1 MRGRPQPGVMLFSK
15 AVGATSFS
23 VVREVQAAIAKEP
36 GKSWKVCHAGALDP
50 FATGLLPVLVGSAT
64 RLFERVHELPKTYE
78 ATVVWGA
85 ETDNGDGG
93 GVVVERG
100 DASALTAQQLDES
113 LAGFIGWT
121 KQVPPATSNKRV
133 DGERAHEK
141 AHRGE
146 AVDLEP
152 VQVYLHEA
160 KWLSHALPQSS
171 VLQLTC
177 RGGYYVRSLARDL
190 GRLLGCRAHL
200 SALNRTQIGPW
211 RTPAFEEPL
220 SLLGADGLGWMSVLP
235 LHDDE
240 WGQLKTADVT
250 ASVRAKPRPPKW
262 TVPEN
267 FPRPPELFVGVHL
280 DRVVALLER
289 REGGYG
295 VHTSLLPP
303 F

>member
-1 MRGRPQPGVMLFSK
+1 MLFSK

-23 VVREVQAAIAKEP
+23 VVREVQAAIAAVP
-36 GKSWKVCHAGALDP
+36 GKPWKVCHAGALDP

-64 RLFERVHELPKTYE
+64 KVFERVHELPKTYE

-93 GVVVERG
+93 GAVVERG
-100 DASALTAQQLDES
+100 DASTLTAQQLDEA
-113 LAGFIGWT
+113 LAHFIGWA

-133 DGERAHEK
+133 DGERAYVK
-141 AHRGE
+141 AHRQE

-160 KWLSHALPQSS
+160 KWLRHALPQSS

-200 SALNRTQIGPW
+200 STLNRTQIGPW
-211 RTPAFEEPL
+211 HTPENDEPL
-220 SLLGADGLGWMSVLP
+220 SLRGADALGWMPVLP

-250 ASVRAKPRPPKW
+250 VSVRAKPRPPKW

-267 FPRPPELFVGVHL
+267 FPRPAELFVGVHL

-289 REGGYG
+289 REGGFG